1 MILDPHAGTF
11 FWAIITFLLVLF
23 VLSKAVWKPLLASL
37 DEREKVI
44 RDALEEAE
52 KARGESQA
60 LLEEHRQQLETAH
73 NEARE
78 IVRQAREAAEKV
90 NQDMVQQ
97 AREEAQHTLEQA
109 RRTIESERRAAIATL
124 RQETADLAVK
134 AAGAL
139 IEANFDDE
147 HNRKLVDDLIA
158 GIPQGTTDNN

>member
-11 FWAIITFLLVLF
+11 FWTILTFLVVLF
-23 VLSKAVWKPLLASL
+23 VLAKTVWKPLLASL

-52 KARGESQA
+52 KARGDAQA
-60 LLEEHRQQLETAH
+60 LLEDHRQQLETAH

-78 IVRQAREAAEKV
+78 IVRQARDAAEKV
-90 NQDMVQQ
+90 NQDIVQQ
-97 AREEAQHTLEQA
+97 AREEAQQTLEQA
-109 RRTIESERRAAIATL
+109 RRTIEGEKRVAIAAL

-139 IEANFDDE
+139 IDANFDDE
-147 HNRKLVDDLIA
+147 HNRKLVDDLID
-158 GIPQGTTDNN
+158 GIPQGATDHN